1 MLGGA
6 YLCFEGVEKLAHKW
20 MHPVEDDHIAKLEA
34 ALDDPQIDM
43 VAFEAQKIKGAVRT
57 DFVLSAEIIVI
68 TLGTVALSPFSQQ
81 LVVVTLIALLM
92 TVGVYGFVA
101 LIVKLDDIGL
111 HLMQKSP
118 SQSSFTYRLGA
129 LLLTAAPKL
138 MKFLSIA
145 GTVAMF
151 LVGGGILS
159 HNLAPVHHAI
169 EALQAALASL
179 PMAGLWQFIAT
190 SLADCL
196 TGVLAGVLALL
207 GVNGIAKLRKR

>member
-1 MLGGA
+1 
-6 YLCFEGVEKLAHKW
+6 
-20 MHPVEDDHIAKLEA
+20 
-34 ALDDPQIDM
+34 
-43 VAFEAQKIKGAVRT
+43 
-57 DFVLSAEIIVI
+57 
-68 TLGTVALSPFSQQ
+68 
-81 LVVVTLIALLM
+81 M